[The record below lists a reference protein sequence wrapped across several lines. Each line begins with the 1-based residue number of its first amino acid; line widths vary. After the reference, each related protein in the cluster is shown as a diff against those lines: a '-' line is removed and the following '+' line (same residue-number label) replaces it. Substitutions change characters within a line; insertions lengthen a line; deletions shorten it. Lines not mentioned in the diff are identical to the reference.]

1 MNRKKSPVNL
11 ISTPQG
17 LGITDGNQVLVGDFN
32 KLSKRITAIS
42 KEPLV
47 KAVKIKGIEPK
58 DLLVMDGTAGLGED
72 SFLLAAAG
80 YNVILYE
87 ANLTIGKLLEDA
99 LLRGKEDAYISDIV
113 SRMELRLEDSL
124 LAMENIAK
132 QENKSMSFRRPD
144 IIFLDPMF
152 PKRRKSS
159 LVKKKLQLFQ
169 DLEKPCKDEN
179 AMIMAAIKLKPQK
192 IVVKRGIKGQFL
204 GGHKPTYSIFGKKI
218 RYDCIVL

>member
-1 MNRKKSPVNL
+1 
-11 ISTPQG
+11 
-17 LGITDGNQVLVGDFN
+17 
-32 KLSKRITAIS
+32 
-42 KEPLV
+42 
-47 KAVKIKGIEPK
+47 
-58 DLLVMDGTAGLGED
+58 
-72 SFLLAAAG
+72 
-80 YNVILYE
+80 
-87 ANLTIGKLLEDA
+87 
-99 LLRGKEDAYISDIV
+99 
-113 SRMELRLEDSL
+113 
-124 LAMENIAK
+124 
-132 QENKSMSFRRPD
+132 MSFRRPD

-204 GGHKPTYSIFGKKI
+204 GGYKPTYSIFGKKI